1 MFARADL
8 LVISHT
14 KSGRTWL
21 RVMLSRL
28 YHLRYGT
35 PERDLIRFDNF
46 HRKVG
51 KIPKI
56 HFTRDTRFPPEETEG
71 RAISPRPDQKT
82 LLLVRDPRDVAVSF
96 YYHVTRRAGA
106 AELAR
111 KGIDDRASS
120 MDLFSF
126 LEHPELGVARI
137 IRFYNRWA
145 TELNDKPSHL
155 TLRYEDLKR
164 DTAGEFARLC
174 RFLGEPATPGEI
186 EGVIAFTSFEA
197 MQANEKAGF
206 FNSDRLGAIDPNDP
220 ASAKVREGRI
230 GGYRSLI
237 TADQAAVLDRMVA
250 RDLVPSFGY
259 VSDPS

>member
-1 MFARADL
+1 MFAQADI

-51 KIPKI
+51 TIPKI
-56 HFTRDTRFPPEETEG
+56 DFTRDTLFPPEKTDG
-71 RAISPRPDQKT
+71 RAIGPRPDQKT

-96 YYHVTRRAGA
+96 YHHVTRRAGQ

-111 KGIDDRASS
+111 KGIDDRARSLE
-120 MDLFSF
+120 LFSF
-126 LEHPELGVARI
+126 LADAELGVPRV

-145 TELNDKPSHL
+145 AELTDRPLHL

-164 DTAGEFARLC
+164 DTAVEFARLC
-174 RFLGEPATPGEI
+174 RFLDEPVNPGEI
-186 EGVIAFTSFEA
+186 EEVIAFTSFEA
-197 MQANEKAGF
+197 MQAKEKTGF